1 LIGGLRAGPK
11 QFHSGLI
18 CELST
23 LSARAEI
30 GQLKERIEMR
40 QCRKLL
46 SASIVCL
53 CSLAAVAQTP
63 TATPTLKDTFR
74 GAFAVGAAM
83 NNDQITGK
91 DVSDDAIII
100 QQFNSISPENVM
112 KWEVIHPLPDDYDF
126 TLADKYVE
134 FGLKNHMFI
143 VGHTLCWHSQTP
155 AWVFKDENGNSLT
168 RDALL
173 HRLHDHIQTVV
184 GRYKGKI
191 DSWDVVNE
199 ALNED
204 GTLRQSQW
212 MKIIGEDYIV
222 KAFQFAHD
230 ADPNVQLNYNDYNLE
245 TPAKRKG
252 AIALVKKLQEAGV
265 PIAVVGDQA
274 HLHLDGASAADE
286 EATITD
292 LAATGVKVAITELDI
307 DVLPSA
313 WGHTADVSLKV
324 EENAKL
330 NPYPNGLP
338 LNVQQ
343 ALTKR
348 YADLFAVYWKH
359 RDVVNR
365 VTMWGVTDRQSW
377 LNGWPIKG
385 RTSYPLLFDRNGQPK
400 PAFQAVLLIA
410 TN

>member
-1 LIGGLRAGPK
+1 MRKYSRLL
-11 QFHSGLI
+11 LV
-18 CELST
+18 
-23 LSARAEI
+23 SA
-30 GQLKERIEMR
+30 
-40 QCRKLL
+40 
-46 SASIVCL
+46 VCL
-53 CSLAAVAQTP
+53 SSLAAVAQAP
-63 TATPTLKDTFR
+63 APAALKDTFR
-74 GAFAVGAAM
+74 GAFVVGAAM
-83 NNDQITGK
+83 NTDQITGK
-91 DVSDDAIII
+91 DAQGDAIIT

-112 KWEVIHPLPDDYDF
+112 KWAVIHPRPDAYDF

-143 VGHTLCWHSQTP
+143 VGHNLCWHSQTP
-155 AWVFKDENGNSLT
+155 DWVFKDEKGNPLT

-173 HRLHDHIQTVV
+173 QRLHDHITTVV

-204 GTLRQSQW
+204 GTLRQSLW
-212 MKIIGEDYIV
+212 LKIIGEDYIV

-230 ADPNVQLNYNDYNLE
+230 ADPAAQLNYNDYNLE

-252 AIALVKKLQEAGV
+252 AIALVKKLQGAGV
-265 PIAVVGDQA
+265 PIAVVGNQG
-274 HLHLDGASAADE
+274 HLHLDGPSAPDE
-286 EATITD
+286 EATVTD
-292 LAATGVKVAITELDI
+292 LAAAGVKVAITELDI

-313 WGHTADVSLKV
+313 WGHTADVSAKV
-324 EENAKL
+324 DDTAKPNL
-330 NPYPNGLP
+330 NPYPHGLP
-338 LNVQQ
+338 DNVQQ

-359 RDVVNR
+359 RDVVAR
-365 VTMWGVTDRQSW
+365 VTLWGVTDEQSW
-377 LNGWPIKG
+377 LNNWPVRG

-400 PAFQAVLLIA
+400 PAFQAVLKTA